1 MPNEDKTP
9 EQPTKTGRRP
19 GRPPKTTR
27 TGPFGRGGGLTTKST
42 RFDPSLDV
50 KTDPVVDPKT
60 TTTRDPTPSTTITIT
75 TRCTTGNEYRRPTT
89 IQTDTITIPN
99 D

>member
-42 RFDPSLDV
+42 RFDPSLDT

-60 TTTRDPTPSTTITIT
+60 TTTRDPTPSPPPYHHHPLYNRKRISTPY
-75 TRCTTGNEYRRPTT
+75 NH
-89 IQTDTITIPN
+89 PN
-99 D
+99 VHDYHSQ